1 MCHESSEIVARLHE
15 LGEVEIGTVEIGA
28 AQEAP
33 AALHDW
39 GVGNSS

>member
-28 AQEAP
+28 AQKAP